1 MRAKLLVE
9 LDLLEENGPQLREPY
24 SKHLEDGIFE
34 LRAKAGVGHH
44 ARAVLLF
51 VGKKIVLTNGFT
63 KKTQKTPRA
72 EIATA
77 KKYRAEYIERK
88 ESLMSD
94 FRKFLDEQ
102 LEDPEFKAE
111 WDALQP
117 ERALVQAMID
127 ARKRTGMTQQQLAEK
142 TGISQSDISKFE
154 TGGGNPSIK
163 TLQRLAAGMGM
174 ILQVEFKPVTSAH

>member
-1 MRAKLLVE
+1 
-9 LDLLEENGPQLREPY
+9 
-24 SKHLEDGIFE
+24 
-34 LRAKAGVGHH
+34 
-44 ARAVLLF
+44 
-51 VGKKIVLTNGFT
+51 
-63 KKTQKTPRA
+63 
-72 EIATA
+72 
-77 KKYRAEYIERK
+77 
-88 ESLMSD
+88 MSD

-102 LEDPEFKAE
+102 LEDPELKAE

-127 ARKRTGMTQQQLAEK
+127 ARKRTGLTQQQLAEK

-174 ILQVEFKPVTSAH
+174 ILQVEFKPAAGTH